1 MPAAEKPTVSGAPLR
16 GSSVRPPL
24 TTLRAHAASAPMS
37 GMAARPPRN
46 VRLRMSFPSGPARR
60 FSAALTMCLFL
71 NVAESHFKPSSL
83 ELSKPPR
90 FQEIAQTACERF
102 GLLRMLRSTPSVD
115 PTLRRLGEVCTK
127 SGDSMTR
134 AEQTRLWARRV
145 RVLREATAE
154 SRNATAWAGL
164 RGHKIH
170 YPAEL
175 IR

>member
-102 GLLRMLRSTPSVD
+102 GLLRDAEVHAFCRPHVEAFGRGMHQEW
-115 PTLRRLGEVCTK
+115 RLDDK
-127 SGDSMTR
+127 SR
-134 AEQTRLWARRV
+134 ADAV
-145 RVLREATAE
+145 VGP
-154 SRNATAWAGL
+154 AGQ
-164 RGHKIH
+164 G
-170 YPAEL
+170 AA
-175 IR
+175 